1 MILEMW
7 VQFLL
12 GALSCY
18 NCHMTSPGHTEV
30 IEHDETDIDEPLPDE
45 TPELLEGPSYPERNI
60 TSLAQLHTVMEDDVA
75 RTNYALTRLDQA
87 WAAATHPDEVCRV
100 AMTQTHLLINR
111 RKFLNMKLG
120 SAAGKG
126 NDRDP
131 YDD

>member
-1 MILEMW
+1 M
-7 VQFLL
+7 
-12 GALSCY
+12 
-18 NCHMTSPGHTEV
+18 EV
-30 IEHDETDIDEPLPDE
+30 VTPEDIDETDVEGDEEAE
-45 TPELLEGPSYPERNI
+45 TPELLEGPDYPERNI
-60 TSLAQLHTVMEDDVA
+60 TSLAQLHTVMEDDLA
-75 RTNYALTRLDQA
+75 RTNYALTRLDRA

-120 SAAGKG
+120 AAAGRG